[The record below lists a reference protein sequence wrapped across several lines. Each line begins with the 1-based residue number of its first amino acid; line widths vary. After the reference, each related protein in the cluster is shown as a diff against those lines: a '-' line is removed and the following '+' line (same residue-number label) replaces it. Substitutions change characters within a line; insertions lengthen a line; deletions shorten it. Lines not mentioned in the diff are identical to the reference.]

1 MKKILTIV
9 SILFITLFS
18 SNIKAQSYVAGP
30 TTVTKGEMNY
40 FYIITNNTIA
50 FDGYW
55 FTSEDSTQHGFNY
68 GNELSYFGDPD
79 TLGDVGITFN
89 TIGTHYIHVYYG
101 GPSNPYGYASLAVT
115 VVD

>member
-1 MKKILTIV
+1 MKKIITIV

-40 FYIITNNTIA
+40 FYFMNGTLSESAYWNTE
-50 FDGYW
+50 
-55 FTSEDSTQHGFNY
+55 EDTTPHCLLY
-68 GNELSYFGDPD
+68 GNELSYRVGEEENLQDQ
-79 TLGDVGITFN
+79 GITFL
-89 TIGTHYIHVYYG
+89 TTGTKWIRVYYTG
-101 GPSNPYGYASLAVT
+101 DPYVYIQLLVT